1 MKNYS
6 SFTFKSLEFIK
17 KDFLFLLISIYSLIL
32 ISAFYI
38 NAHVI
43 FICTLVPII
52 GFLAYKSYLNFKHG
66 IILEYSI
73 FHFLYSII
81 FFIVLPALAFLY
93 GFFFI
98 SDFSP
103 NLEGLK
109 FVYYGFT
116 AVFSFWMFSPV
127 VESLKLTKSAHYR
140 LVHILADVYKS
151 CEKLPELTY
160 VENQIQNPK
169 KIPNNKFRVGSFL
182 FSIDETFWNE
192 TSINYNSLIS
202 YSSDFGIP
210 LTSLTQ
216 DDIEMI
222 KMMSI

>member
-1 MKNYS
+1 MKDYT
-6 SFTFKSLEFIK
+6 SFKLKYLEFIK
-17 KDFLFLLISIYSLIL
+17 KDFLFVLLLIYSLIL
-32 ISAFYI
+32 TGAFFI
-38 NAHVI
+38 NAHILFMASIIPV
-43 FICTLVPII
+43 I
-52 GFLAYKSYLNFKHG
+52 GFIAYKLYLNFKHG

-81 FFIVLPALAFLY
+81 FFVVFPALAFLY
-93 GFFFI
+93 GFIFM
-98 SDFSP
+98 SSFSP
-103 NLEGLK
+103 NFEGLK
-109 FVYYGFT
+109 IVYYGFT
-116 AVFSFWMFSPV
+116 IVFSFWMFSPV
-127 VESLKLTKSAHYR
+127 VESLKLKNSAHYR
-140 LVHILADVYKS
+140 LTHIVADVYKS
-151 CEKLPELTY
+151 CEKFPELTY

-182 FSIDETFWNE
+182 FSLEETFWNE